1 MAVLMQ
7 LNKEVVQHKV
17 ALGEASLTLGR
28 DASNDVQIEDRT
40 VSGFHARIEWVPGDD
55 ERPGHHRVV
64 DLGSTNG
71 TFVNDAAVHD
81 HRLAPNDRLRLGLVG
96 FLYVGDETVAHDR
109 TARVHKSWIPG
120 VYYTKD

>member
-17 ALGEASLTLGR
+17 VLSEAPLTLGR
-28 DASNDVQIEDRT
+28 DAANNLQIEDRT
-40 VSGFHARIEWVPGDD
+40 VSGFHARIEWVPGEEDT
-55 ERPGHHRVV
+55 PGHHRIV
-64 DLGSTNG
+64 DLDSTNG
-71 TFVNDAAVHD
+71 TFVNEEAVTSR
-81 HRLAPNDRLRLGLVG
+81 RLAANDRLRLGLVN
-96 FLYVGDETVAHDR
+96 FLFATDEAVQHDR